1 MAYNFNTSNNQQ
13 YSNTTD
19 TNTQFQDWSFV
30 PGSFHDVISFIG
42 GSIPENLEVNTII
55 KDYLVLY
62 GEQYEQIYIK
72 SIPNFTFSNGIE
84 IYELSGG
91 IPDAT
96 GNGYLLE
103 ENNQETVTTFSFQN
117 LDTFSD
123 SYINSRVDFQVFGK
137 NPNEALELIETES
150 YYIRV
155 RRIDYNDV
163 FIIGTEFFHL
173 IGNNFPDSKDLYLYV
188 NGDFTVSVKEHV
200 NLSGGNLVYQSTAP
214 DGTKTYSG
222 TNSQIVQASLAES
235 IESLGDIQ
243 GYQALITLDNG
254 SNSKEDSVVVN
265 QYSQPFLD
273 ISPQA
278 MSFFAIKEIQE
289 SGDRFLSI
297 ETYGP
302 WSITHPLWLT
312 VSQTSGEHS
321 QNLISV
327 KPIHSL
333 NLSEGD
339 YLGTL
344 SVSSQAGTKEVLI
357 KHKVVG
363 RIDLNLEVDGINFTK
378 DRETISR
385 FYRPTGIAFSQIG
398 QRIGFQMTS
407 RVYDYN
413 VPVFNELT
421 TFHIKSF
428 IKNKTDF
435 FFGKIIDQ
443 LMPTIESLEQLGF
456 VNFSEITNNIIRY
469 YNPSDN
475 QVNINY
481 VDDSSLNSDEYS
493 ENFNA
498 FFIKGRKPQRI
509 LNDSGIISFIDEPLR
524 VTKNSKAI
532 LNILNRFNNVYL
544 SKYING
550 VFQGSILTYLNTNE
564 LIGHL
569 LEFSDAVEGDIYEY
583 RLSHSQEPSENFVS
597 QKYLVFPENKQ
608 SVHIGW
614 EDEHGLLQILE
625 FTGDYKIENE
635 ISGISSE
642 TFKDYLVKSKKLG
655 SKQSSVLF
663 ADTGFILKSNQEYIS
678 SLLSADIAWV
688 IFDNIKEIELI
699 PKSKKLI
706 ATDSDKEL
714 YAYEIEFTINKQHEL
729 ENITL

>member
-30 PGSFHDVISFIG
+30 PGNFHDVISFIG
-42 GSIPENLEVNTII
+42 GTIPDDLDVSTRI

-62 GEQYEQIYIK
+62 SGQYDQIFIK
-72 SIPNFTFSNGIE
+72 AIPNFTFSNGIE

-96 GNGYLLE
+96 GDGYLLE
-103 ENNQETVTTFSFQN
+103 DNNQETVTTFSFQN

-123 SYINSRVDFQVFGK
+123 SYINSRVDFKVFGK
-137 NPNEALELIETES
+137 NTNEALELIETES

-173 IGNNFPDSKDLYLYV
+173 IGNNFPDPKDLYLYV

-235 IESLGDIQ
+235 IESLGELQ
-243 GYQALITLDNG
+243 NYQAVLTLDNG
-254 SNSKEDSVVVN
+254 INPKQDAVVVN
-265 QYSQPFLD
+265 QYIEPFLE

-297 ETYGP
+297 DTYGP
-302 WSITHPLWLT
+302 WTITHPLWLT

-339 YLGTL
+339 YSGTL
-344 SVSSQAGTKEVLI
+344 SVTSQAGTKEVLI

-398 QRIGFQMTS
+398 QRIGFQINS

-413 VPVFNELT
+413 IPVFNELSS
-421 TFHIKSF
+421 FHIKSF

-443 LMPTIESLEQLGF
+443 LMPSIESLEELGF
-456 VNFSEITNNIIRY
+456 VNFSEIANNIIRY

-481 VDDSSLNSDEYS
+481 VDDSSLNADDYS
-493 ENFNA
+493 ENINVLFL
-498 FFIKGRKPQRI
+498 KGRKPQRI
-509 LNDSGIISFIDEPLR
+509 LNGSGIISFINGPLR
-524 VTKNSKAI
+524 VTKNSKAV
-532 LNILNRFNNVYL
+532 LNILNRFNDVYL

-550 VFQGSILTYLNTNE
+550 VFQELIPTYINTNE

-569 LEFSDAVEGDIYEY
+569 LEFNDAIEGDVYEY
-583 RLSHSQEPSENFVS
+583 RLSHSQEPSEDFVS

-608 SVHIGW
+608 TVHIGW
-614 EDEHGLLQILE
+614 EDEHGLLLVLE

-635 ISGISSE
+635 ITGITSE
-642 TFKDYLVKSKKLG
+642 TFEEYLVRLKKFG
-655 SKQSSVLF
+655 NTQSSTLF
-663 ADTGFILKSNQEYIS
+663 ADSGFILKSNQEYIT
-678 SLLSADIAWV
+678 SLLAADIAWV
-688 IFDNIKEIELI
+688 IFDNEKEIELI
-699 PKSKKLI
+699 PKNKKLV

-729 ENITL
+729 ENITF

>member
-13 YSNTTD
+13 YSNNTD

-42 GSIPENLEVNTII
+42 GSIPEDLDVNTII

-72 SIPNFTFSNGIE
+72 AIPNFTFSNGIE

-96 GNGYLLE
+96 GDGYLLQ

-123 SYINSRVDFQVFGK
+123 SYINSRVDFKVFGK
-137 NPNEALELIETES
+137 NTNEALELIETES

-173 IGNNFPDSKDLYLYV
+173 IGNTLPDSKDLYLYV

-235 IESLGDIQ
+235 IESLGELQ
-243 GYQALITLDNG
+243 NYQAVLTLDNG
-254 SNSKEDSVVVN
+254 INSKQDAVVVN
-265 QYSQPFLD
+265 QYIEPFLE

-297 ETYGP
+297 DTYGP
-302 WSITHPLWLT
+302 WTITHPLWLT

-327 KPIHSL
+327 KPINSL

-339 YLGTL
+339 YSGTL
-344 SVSSQAGTKEVLI
+344 SVTSQAGTKEVLI

-385 FYRPTGIAFSQIG
+385 FYRPTGIVFSQIG
-398 QRIGFQMTS
+398 QRIGFQINS
-407 RVYDYN
+407 RIYDYN
-413 VPVFNELT
+413 VPVFNELSS
-421 TFHIKSF
+421 FHIKSF

-532 LNILNRFNNVYL
+532 LNILNRFNDVYL

-569 LEFSDAVEGDIYEY
+569 LEFSDAAEGDMYEY
-583 RLSHSQEPSENFVS
+583 RLSHSQEPSEDFVS